1 MIEVIRAG
9 NRWTWRMIGACGA
22 VLVYTAE
29 TWPCDFSAFAAAK
42 AYRAAFWA
50 MASQV
55 DHCMGAC
62 I

>member
-1 MIEVIRAG
+1 MISVDPVG

-22 VLVYTAE
+22 TLVYTDQ
-29 TWPCDFSAFAAAK
+29 TWASDLDAFAAGR

-50 MASQV
+50 MAGRI
-55 DHCMGAC
+55 DHRMGAC